1 MLLDEVKQ
9 ELRISNTELDTEI
22 SELIGEAFADLSLP
36 PIRAEMLVETA
47 KLIKRSD
54 KLYVKANFG
63 LDNPDAEKYQ
73 KAYDNLVQKLSLSLK
88 YKEVM
93 SE

>member
-9 ELRISNTELDTEI
+9 ELRISDAEFDTEI
-22 SELIGEAFADLSLP
+22 SELISEAFADLAIP
-36 PIRAEMLVETA
+36 PIKTTILTETEPLVKRAV
-47 KLIKRSD
+47 